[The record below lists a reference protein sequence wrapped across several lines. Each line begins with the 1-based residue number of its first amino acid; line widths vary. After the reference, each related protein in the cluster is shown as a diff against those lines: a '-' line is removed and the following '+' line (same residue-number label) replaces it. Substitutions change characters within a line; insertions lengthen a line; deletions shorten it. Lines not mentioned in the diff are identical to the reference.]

1 LRKGNFTRRQAQDT
15 PAGGEY
21 GIWQI
26 SGRRFEVK
34 KKPFVLGDDV
44 ARALAEIISIND
56 DLPEE
61 YRRKVEQVKGE
72 KE

>member
-1 LRKGNFTRRQAQDT
+1 M
-15 PAGGEY
+15 
-21 GIWQI
+21 
-26 SGRRFEVK
+26 K

-44 ARALAEIISIND
+44 ARALAEIVSIND

-61 YRRKVEQVKGE
+61 YRRKVEQMKGE